1 MVAITVPGF
10 SLDYT
15 FNAKQSLM
23 WQKVFTFNSH
33 CYIVVNG
40 QNACKISQVKDRILI
55 SGSEEDFF
63 DIWFKYFDLDID
75 YTVLDRACRSLGYV
89 MSKASRLAY
98 GVHMLNI
105 DPVESMLTQLLWWKC
120 DSYRAKNELKLLCR
134 IAGTRKSYRY
144 NGIGVVDVAL
154 MPTLDQLNASKE
166 LLHKVLTPSVASK
179 VMALVKLIESHPG
192 LLDAFQRFDL
202 FDIVDWLKES
212 KLFRPRQIARI
223 LRDAYG
229 FRERL
234 CAAKHIESRV
244 LRSSICDTE
253 EEWSWLASEKLG
265 ANVAYAGLLAQSAIG
280 V

>member
-1 MVAITVPGF
+1 MIAITVPGF

-15 FNAKQSLM
+15 FNAQQSFM
-23 WQKVFTFNSH
+23 WRKVFTYDGH
-33 CYIVVNG
+33 CYIVVNK
-40 QNACKISQVKDRILI
+40 QNACRISQVKDRILI

-63 DIWFKYFDLDID
+63 DVWFKYFDLDVD
-75 YTVLDRACRSLGYV
+75 YTTLDRACRSLGYIV
-89 MSKASRLAY
+89 SKASRLAY

-120 DSYRAKNELKLLCR
+120 DSYRAKNELKLLCSV
-134 IAGTRKSYRY
+134 AGTRKSYHY
-144 NGIGVVDVAL
+144 NGIGAVDIAFV
-154 MPTLDQLNASKE
+154 PTLGQLKANEE
-166 LLHKVLTPSVASK
+166 LLNKVLTHSVASK
-179 VMALVKLIESHPG
+179 VMALAKLIESRPG
-192 LLDAFQRFDL
+192 LLDASKRFDL
-202 FDIVDWLKES
+202 FDIVDWLEES
-212 KLFRPRQIARI
+212 KLFHPRQIARI

-234 CAAKHIESRV
+234 CAAKRIESKV
-244 LRSSICDTE
+244 LQSSICDTE

>member
-10 SLDYT
+10 NLDYT

-23 WQKVFTFNSH
+23 WRKVFSFDGH
-33 CYIVVNG
+33 YYIVVNG
-40 QNACKISQVKDRILI
+40 CNTCRISQVKDRILI

-63 DIWFKYFDLDID
+63 DIWFKYFDLDVD
-75 YTVLDRACRSLGYV
+75 YVMMDRACRSLGYV
-89 MSKASRLAY
+89 ISRASRLAY

-120 DSYRAKNELKLLCR
+120 DSYRARNKLRLLCNV
-134 IAGTRKSYRY
+134 AGIHKCYHY
-144 NGIGVVDVAL
+144 NGIGTVDIAF
-154 MPTLDQLNASKE
+154 MPTLDRLNANRE
-166 LLHKVLTPSVASK
+166 LLRKVLTSSATSK
-179 VMALVKLIESHPG
+179 VMALVKLIESRPG
-192 LLDAFQRFDL
+192 LLDASQRFDL
-202 FDIVDWLKES
+202 LDVVNWLKES
-212 KLFRPRQIARI
+212 KLFHPRQIARI

-234 CAAKHIESRV
+234 CAAKRIEDKV

-265 ANVAYAGLLAQSAIG
+265 TNVAYAGLLAQSAIG

>member
-1 MVAITVPGF
+1 MIAITVPGF
-10 SLDYT
+10 SLDDT

-23 WQKVFTFNSH
+23 WRKVFTFDSH
-33 CYIVVNG
+33 CYIVVHK
-40 QNACKISQVKDRILI
+40 QSTCRVSQVKDRILV

-63 DIWFKYFDLDID
+63 NVWFKYFDLDVD
-75 YTVLDRACRSLGYV
+75 YTALDRACRYISYV
-89 MSKASRLAY
+89 TSRASRLAY

-120 DSYRAKNELKLLCR
+120 DSYRARNKLRLLCS
-134 IAGTRKSYRY
+134 IAGTHKSCYY
-144 NGIGVVDVAL
+144 DGIGKVNIAFI
-154 MPTLDQLNASKE
+154 PTLGQLDARRE
-166 LLHKVLTPSVASK
+166 LLCNVLTSSSFSK
-179 VMALVKLIESHPG
+179 VMSLMKLIESRPG
-192 LLDAFQRFDL
+192 LLDASQRFDL
-202 FDIVDWLKES
+202 LDIVDWLEES
-212 KLFRPRQIARI
+212 KLFHPRQIARI

-234 CAAKHIESRV
+234 CAARRIESKI
-244 LRSSICDTE
+244 LQSSICDTE

>member
-23 WQKVFTFNSH
+23 WRKVFSFDGH

-40 QNACKISQVKDRILI
+40 QSACRISQVKDRILI

-63 DIWFKYFDLDID
+63 DIWFKYFDLDVD
-75 YTVLDRACRSLGYV
+75 YTTLDRACKSLGYV
-89 MSKASRLAY
+89 MSRASRLAC

-120 DSYRAKNELKLLCR
+120 DLYRARNKLRLLCSV
-134 IAGTRKSYRY
+134 AGTHKSYHY
-144 NGIGVVDVAL
+144 NGVGTVDVAL
-154 MPTLDQLNASKE
+154 IPTLDQLNANKE
-166 LLHKVLTPSVASK
+166 LLSKVLTPFVASE
-179 VMALVKLIESHPG
+179 VMALVEFVESHPG
-192 LLDAFQRFDL
+192 LLDASQRFDL
-202 FDIVDWLKES
+202 LDVVDWLKES
-212 KLFRPRQIARI
+212 KLFHPRQIARI

-234 CAAKHIESRV
+234 CAVKRIESRI
-244 LRSSICDTE
+244 LQSSICDTE

-265 ANVAYAGLLAQSAIG
+265 TNVAYAGFLAQSAIG

>member
-15 FNAKQSLM
+15 FNAQQSLM
-23 WQKVFTFNSH
+23 WQKVFSFNGH

-40 QNACKISQVKDRILI
+40 QNACKVSQVKDRILI

-63 DIWFKYFDLDID
+63 NVWFKYFDLDVD
-75 YTVLDRACRSLGYV
+75 YTMLDRVCRSLGYI
-89 MSKASRLAY
+89 MSRVSHLAY

-120 DSYRAKNELKLLCR
+120 DSYRAKNELKLLCNV
-134 IAGTRKSYRY
+134 AGMHKSYHY
-144 NGIGVVDVAL
+144 DGVGTVDVAF
-154 MPTLDQLNASKE
+154 MPTLGQLNANKE
-166 LLHKVLTPSVASK
+166 LLNKVLKHSVTSK

-192 LLDAFQRFDL
+192 LLDASQRFDL
-202 FDIVDWLKES
+202 LDVVDWLNES
-212 KLFRPRQIARI
+212 KLFHPRQIARI

-234 CAAKHIESRV
+234 CAAKRIESRI
-244 LRSSICDTE
+244 LQSSICDTE

-265 ANVAYAGLLAQSAIG
+265 TNVAYAGLLAQSAIG

>member
-1 MVAITVPGF
+1 MVAIIVPGF
-10 SLDYT
+10 NLDDT

-33 CYIVVNG
+33 CYIVVHK
-40 QNACKISQVKDRILI
+40 QSTCKISQVKDRILV

-63 DIWFKYFDLDID
+63 DIWFKYFDLDVD
-75 YTVLDRACRSLGYV
+75 YIALDRACKSLGYIV
-89 MSKASRLAY
+89 SRASRLAY
-98 GVHMLNI
+98 GVHMLNV
-105 DPVESMLTQLLWWKC
+105 DPIESMLTQLLWWKC
-120 DSYRAKNELKLLCR
+120 DFYRARDKLRLLCS
-134 IAGTRKSYRY
+134 IAGTRKAHHYD
-144 NGIGVVDVAL
+144 GIGMVDVAFI
-154 MPTLDQLNASKE
+154 PTLDQLNASEGLLRNVFASSE
-166 LLHKVLTPSVASK
+166 LSK
-179 VMALVKLIESHPG
+179 IVSLIKLVESHPG
-192 LLDAFQRFDL
+192 LLDASQRFDL
-202 FDIVDWLKES
+202 FDVANWLKES
-212 KLFRPRQIARI
+212 KLFRPRQITRI

-234 CAAKHIESRV
+234 CATRRIESRI

>member
-15 FNAKQSLM
+15 FDAKQSLM
-23 WQKVFTFNSH
+23 WQKAFSFDGH

-40 QNACKISQVKDRILI
+40 QNVCRISQVKDRILI

-63 DIWFKYFDLDID
+63 NVWFKYFDLDVD
-75 YTVLDRACRSLGYV
+75 YTTLDRACRSLSYIV
-89 MSKASRLAY
+89 SKVSRLAY

-120 DSYRAKNELKLLCR
+120 DSYRAKNELKLLCNV
-134 IAGTRKSYRY
+134 AGTRKSYRY
-144 NGIGVVDVAL
+144 NGVGTVDIAF
-154 MPTLDQLNASKE
+154 MPTLDQLKANEE
-166 LLHKVLTPSVASK
+166 LLNKVLMPSVAEK
-179 VMALVKLIESHPG
+179 VMALVKLIESRPG
-192 LLDAFQRFDL
+192 LLDVSKRFDL
-202 FDIVDWLKES
+202 FDIVDWLEES

-234 CAAKHIESRV
+234 CAAKRIESKV
-244 LRSSICDTE
+244 LQSSICDTE

-265 ANVAYAGLLAQSAIG
+265 ANVAYVGLLAQSVIG

>member
-15 FNAKQSLM
+15 FNSKQSLM
-23 WQKVFTFNSH
+23 WQKVFTFDGH

-40 QNACKISQVKDRILI
+40 QSVCRISQVKDRILI

-63 DIWFKYFDLDID
+63 NIWFKYFDLDVD
-75 YTVLDRACRSLGYV
+75 YTMLDKACKSLGYV
-89 MSKASRLAY
+89 MSRASRLAY
-98 GVHMLNI
+98 GVHMLNV

-120 DSYRAKNELKLLCR
+120 DSCRARNELRLLCSV
-134 IAGTRKSYRY
+134 AGTRKSYHFK
-144 NGIGVVDVAL
+144 GIGTVDISL
-154 MPTLDQLNASKE
+154 MPTLDQLNTSKGF
-166 LLHKVLTPSVASK
+166 LNKVLTPSVASK
-179 VMALVKLIESHPG
+179 VMALVELIESCPG
-192 LLDAFQRFDL
+192 LLDASQRFDL
-202 FDIVDWLKES
+202 FDVADWLRES
-212 KLFRPRQIARI
+212 KLFHPRQIARV

-234 CAAKHIESRV
+234 CAAKRIEGRI
-244 LRSSICDTE
+244 LQSSVCDTE
-253 EEWSWLASEKLG
+253 EEWSWLASERLE

>member
-10 SLDYT
+10 SLDCT
-15 FNAKQSLM
+15 FDARQSLM
-23 WQKVFTFNSH
+23 WQKVFSFDGH

-40 QNACKISQVKDRILI
+40 QNACRISQAKDRILI

-63 DIWFKYFDLDID
+63 NVWFKYFDLDVD
-75 YTVLDRACRSLGYV
+75 YIALDRACRSLGYII
-89 MSKASRLAY
+89 SRASRLAY
-98 GVHMLNI
+98 GVHMLNV

-120 DSYRAKNELKLLCR
+120 DFYRARNKLRLLCS
-134 IAGTRKSYRY
+134 IAGTRKAHHYD
-144 NGIGVVDVAL
+144 GIGMVDVAFV
-154 MPTLDQLNASKE
+154 PTLDQLNANKGLLRNVFASSELSKI
-166 LLHKVLTPSVASK
+166 ASFMK
-179 VMALVKLIESHPG
+179 LVESRPG
-192 LLDAFQRFDL
+192 LLDASQRFDL
-202 FDIVDWLKES
+202 FDVVNWLEES

-234 CAAKHIESRV
+234 CAARRIEGRI
-244 LRSSICDTE
+244 LQSSICDTE

>member
-23 WQKVFTFNSH
+23 WQKVFTFDGY

-40 QNACKISQVKDRILI
+40 QSACRISQVKDRILI

-63 DIWFKYFDLDID
+63 DIWFKYFDLDVD
-75 YTVLDRACRSLGYV
+75 YTVLDKACRSLGYV
-89 MSKASRLAY
+89 MSRASRLAY

-120 DSYRAKNELKLLCR
+120 DSYRARNELRLLCSV
-134 IAGTRKSYRY
+134 AGTHKSCHFS
-144 NGIGVVDVAL
+144 GIGTVDIAL
-154 MPTLDQLNASKE
+154 MPTLDQVNASKG
-166 LLHKVLTPSVASK
+166 LLSKVLTPSIASK
-179 VMALVKLIESHPG
+179 VMALVKLIESRPG
-192 LLDAFQRFDL
+192 LLDTSKRFDL
-202 FDIVDWLKES
+202 FDVVDWLGES
-212 KLFRPRQIARI
+212 RLFRQRQIARI

-234 CAAKHIESRV
+234 CAAKRIEGRI
-244 LRSSICDTE
+244 LQSSICDTE

-265 ANVAYAGLLAQSAIG
+265 ANVAYAGLLVQSAIG

>member
-23 WQKVFTFNSH
+23 WQKVFTFDGH

-40 QNACKISQVKDRILI
+40 QNACRISQAKDRILI

-63 DIWFKYFDLDID
+63 DIWFKYFDLDVD
-75 YTVLDRACRSLGYV
+75 YTVLDKACRSLGYII
-89 MSKASRLAY
+89 SRASRLAY

-120 DSYRAKNELKLLCR
+120 DSYRARNKLRLLCNV
-134 IAGTRKSYRY
+134 AGTRKSCHF
-144 NGIGVVDVAL
+144 NGIGTIDVAS
-154 MPTLDQLNASKE
+154 MPTLDQVNASKK
-166 LLHKVLTPSVASK
+166 LLHKVLTPPIASK
-179 VMALVKLIESHPG
+179 VIALVKLIESRPG
-192 LLDAFQRFDL
+192 LLDASQRFDL
-202 FDIVDWLKES
+202 FDVVNWLEES

-234 CAAKHIESRV
+234 CAAKRIESRI
-244 LRSSICDTE
+244 LQSSICDIE

>member
-10 SLDYT
+10 SLDDT

-23 WQKVFTFNSH
+23 WQKVFTFGSH
-33 CYIVVNG
+33 CYIVVHK
-40 QNACKISQVKDRILI
+40 QSICKISQVKDRILV

-63 DIWFKYFDLDID
+63 SIWFKYFDLDVD
-75 YTVLDRACRSLGYV
+75 YVALDRACRSLGYV
-89 MSKASRLAY
+89 VSKASRLAY
-98 GVHMLNI
+98 GVHMLNV

-120 DSYRAKNELKLLCR
+120 DFYRARNKLRLLCS
-134 IAGTRKSYRY
+134 IAGTRKARHYD
-144 NGIGVVDVAL
+144 GIGMVDVAFI
-154 MPTLDQLNASKE
+154 PTLDQFNASKGLLRNVFASLE
-166 LLHKVLTPSVASK
+166 LSKIASL
-179 VMALVKLIESHPG
+179 MKLIESHPG
-192 LLDAFQRFDL
+192 LLDASQRFDL
-202 FDIVDWLKES
+202 LDVVDWLRES

-234 CAAKHIESRV
+234 CAAKRIESRI
-244 LRSSICDTE
+244 LQSSVCDTE
-253 EEWSWLASEKLG
+253 EEWSWIASEKLG

>member
-1 MVAITVPGF
+1 MVTITVPGF

-23 WQKVFTFNSH
+23 WQKVFSFDGH

-40 QNACKISQVKDRILI
+40 QSACRISQVKDRILI

-63 DIWFKYFDLDID
+63 DIWFKYFDLDVD
-75 YTVLDRACRSLGYV
+75 YTALDRACRSLGYV
-89 MSKASRLAY
+89 MSRASRLAY

-120 DSYRAKNELKLLCR
+120 DSCRARNELRLLCSV
-134 IAGTRKSYRY
+134 AGTRKSCYF
-144 NGIGVVDVAL
+144 NGIGTVDIAL
-154 MPTLDQLNASKE
+154 MPTLDQLNANKE
-166 LLHKVLTPSVASK
+166 LLSKVLTSSVASK
-179 VMALVKLIESHPG
+179 VMALVKLIESRQG
-192 LLDAFQRFDL
+192 LLDASQRFDL
-202 FDIVDWLKES
+202 LDVVDWLEES
-212 KLFRPRQIARI
+212 KLFRPRQIARV

-234 CAAKHIESRV
+234 CAVRRIESKV
-244 LRSSICDTE
+244 LQSSVCDTE

-265 ANVAYAGLLAQSAIG
+265 TNVAYAGLLAQSAIG

>member
-1 MVAITVPGF
+1 MIAITVPGF

-15 FNAKQSLM
+15 FNAQQSLM
-23 WQKVFTFNSH
+23 WQKVFAFDGH

-40 QNACKISQVKDRILI
+40 QSACKVSQVKDRILI

-63 DIWFKYFDLDID
+63 DIWFEYFDLDVD
-75 YTVLDRACRSLGYV
+75 YTMLDRACRSLGYV

-105 DPVESMLTQLLWWKC
+105 DPIESMLTQLLWWKC
-120 DSYRAKNELKLLCR
+120 DSYRARNELRLLCSV
-134 IAGTRKSYRY
+134 AGMHKSYHY
-144 NGIGVVDVAL
+144 NGIGTVDIAF
-154 MPTLDQLNASKE
+154 MPTLDQLNASKG
-166 LLHKVLTPSVASK
+166 LLYKVLASSAADK
-179 VMALVKLIESHPG
+179 VMALIKLIESHPG
-192 LLDAFQRFDL
+192 FLDASQRFDL
-202 FDIVDWLKES
+202 LDVADWLKES

-234 CAAKHIESRV
+234 CAARRIESKV
-244 LRSSICDTE
+244 LQSSICDTE

>member
-23 WQKVFTFNSH
+23 WQKVLAFDGH

-40 QNACKISQVKDRILI
+40 QSTCRISQVKDRILI

-63 DIWFKYFDLDID
+63 DIWFKYFDLDVD
-75 YTVLDRACRSLGYV
+75 YTTLDRACRSLGYV
-89 MSKASRLAY
+89 MSRASRLAY

-120 DSYRAKNELKLLCR
+120 DSYRASNELRLLCSV
-134 IAGTRKSYRY
+134 AGTRKFCHF
-144 NGIGVVDVAL
+144 NGIGTADIAL
-154 MPTLDQLNASKE
+154 MPTLDQVNASKK
-166 LLHKVLTPSVASK
+166 LLSKVLTPFIASK
-179 VMALVKLIESHPG
+179 VMALVKLIESRPG
-192 LLDAFQRFDL
+192 LLDASQRFDL
-202 FDIVDWLKES
+202 LDVVDWLKES
-212 KLFRPRQIARI
+212 KLFHPRQIARI

-234 CAAKHIESRV
+234 CVAKRIEDKI
-244 LRSSICDTE
+244 LQSSVCDTE

>member
-10 SLDYT
+10 SLDNT

-23 WQKVFTFNSH
+23 WQKVFTFDSH
-33 CYIVVNG
+33 CYIVVHK
-40 QNACKISQVKDRILI
+40 QSTCKISQVKDRILV

-63 DIWFKYFDLDID
+63 NIWFKYFDLDVD
-75 YTVLDRACRSLGYV
+75 YVVLDRACKSLGYIV
-89 MSKASRLAY
+89 SRASRLAY

-120 DSYRAKNELKLLCR
+120 DFYRARNKLRLLCS
-134 IAGTRKSYRY
+134 IAGTRKAHRY
-144 NGIGVVDVAL
+144 DGIGIVDVAFI
-154 MPTLDQLNASKE
+154 PTLDQLNASKKLLRNVFASSE
-166 LLHKVLTPSVASK
+166 LSKIASLMK
-179 VMALVKLIESHPG
+179 LVESYPG
-192 LLDAFQRFDL
+192 LLDASRRFDL
-202 FDIVDWLKES
+202 LDIVNWLEES

-234 CAAKHIESRV
+234 CVAKRIESKV
-244 LRSSICDTE
+244 LQSSICDTE

>member
-15 FNAKQSLM
+15 FNAKQSFM
-23 WQKVFTFNSH
+23 WRKVFSFDGH

-40 QNACKISQVKDRILI
+40 QSTCKISQVKDRILI

-63 DIWFKYFDLDID
+63 DIWFKYFDLDVD
-75 YTVLDRACRSLGYV
+75 YTALDRACRSLGYV
-89 MSKASRLAY
+89 ISRASRLAY
-98 GVHMLNI
+98 GVHMLNV

-120 DSYRAKNELKLLCR
+120 DFYRARNKLRLICS
-134 IAGTRKSYRY
+134 IAGTRKSYHY
-144 NGIGVVDVAL
+144 DGIGMVDIAFI
-154 MPTLDQLNASKE
+154 PTLDQLNASEK
-166 LLHKVLTPSVASK
+166 LLYKVLTRSTANK
-179 VMALVKLIESHPG
+179 VIALVKFIESYPG
-192 LLDAFQRFDL
+192 LLDASQRFDL
-202 FDIVDWLKES
+202 FDVVDWLRES
-212 KLFRPRQIARI
+212 KLFHPRQIARV

-234 CAAKHIESRV
+234 CAAKRIESKV
-244 LRSSICDTE
+244 LQSSVCDTE

-265 ANVAYAGLLAQSAIG
+265 TNVAYAGLLAQSAIG

>member
-23 WQKVFTFNSH
+23 WQKVLTFDSH
-33 CYIVVNG
+33 CYVVVHK
-40 QNACKISQVKDRILI
+40 QSTCKISQVKDRILV

-63 DIWFKYFDLDID
+63 NVWFEYFDLGAD
-75 YTVLDRACRSLGYV
+75 YIALDRACRSLGYII
-89 MSKASRLAY
+89 SRASRLAY

-105 DPVESMLTQLLWWKC
+105 NPVESMLTQLLWWKC
-120 DSYRAKNELKLLCR
+120 DSHRARNRLRLLCS
-134 IAGTRKSYRY
+134 IAGAHKSCHY
-144 NGIGVVDVAL
+144 NGVGTIDVAL
-154 MPTLDQLNASKE
+154 LPTLEQLNANKE
-166 LLHKVLTPSVASK
+166 LLSKVLTSSVASK
-179 VMALVKLIESHPG
+179 VIALVKLIESRPG
-192 LLDAFQRFDL
+192 LLDASQRFDL
-202 FDIVDWLKES
+202 FDIVDWLEES

-234 CAAKHIESRV
+234 CATKHIESKV
-244 LRSSICDTE
+244 LQSSVCNTE

-265 ANVAYAGLLAQSAIG
+265 TNVAYAGLLVQSAIG